1 MSLDELRKDWQQNS
15 GEVKSAFDNESLRK
29 IFKARVSKQMREP
42 FRYFWASFVMQILL
56 YAFMSHL
63 IVKNWGNASVQ
74 IYSLICILLYIPFT
88 WVLLKRFRQM
98 AAGKVNADDSVID
111 SLTFKAAQL
120 RSFFSFKKR
129 YEAVQIPLC
138 CALGVILPFELFMP
152 GGAMSYVNVM
162 LVWFVVGLV
171 VCFFAIRD
179 ENERRFKRPLREL
192 DAMIGELRAA

>member
-1 MSLDELRKDWQQNS
+1 MSLDELKKDWQQNS

-29 IFKARVSKQMREP
+29 IFKARVAKQMREP

-56 YAFMSHL
+56 YAFMTHL

-98 AAGKVNADDSVID
+98 ATRKVNAAESLID
-111 SLTFKAAQL
+111 SLAFKASQL
-120 RSFFSFKKR
+120 RSFFRFKKR
-129 YEAVQIPLC
+129 YEAIQIPLC
-138 CALGVILPFELFMP
+138 CAMGVILPFELFMP

-162 LVWFVVGLV
+162 LVWFIVGLL

-192 DAMIGELRAA
+192 DAMIGELNAA

>member
-1 MSLDELRKDWQQNS
+1 MSLDELKKDWQQSS

-29 IFKARVSKQMREP
+29 IFKARVAKQMREP
-42 FRYFWASFVMQILL
+42 FRYFWASFVMQIIL

-88 WVLLKRFRQM
+88 WVLLVKFRQM
-98 AAGKVNADDSVID
+98 AARKFNAAD
-111 SLTFKAAQL
+111 SLIDGLAFKASQL
-120 RSFFSFKKR
+120 RSFFTFKKR
-129 YEAVQIPLC
+129 YEAIQIPLC

-152 GGAMSYVNVM
+152 GGAMNYVNAM
-162 LVWFVVGLV
+162 LVWFLVGLV

-179 ENERRFKRPLREL
+179 ENERRFRKPLREL
-192 DAMIGELRAA
+192 EAMISELRTA